1 MFRFEKEQS
10 VWDFNGTKIGGQ
22 PGEYPTVLGASI
34 FYNKHECVL
43 DDHKGTIDKAKAEA
57 LWNRC
62 QVLSDITGIPHF
74 IQIIAEYG
82 EAFESYFSWF
92 DSIDNKTAFL
102 MDSSAPKALAHACKY
117 VTEVGLAHRAIYNSI
132 NGSIPQENI
141 DAIKNSDVDAA
152 IVLAFNPGD
161 PSVAGRE
168 KVLFEEPAEKVRI
181 WSASFSAGGDAVL
194 VFAIKDQQVAEYHY
208 LFYRAV
214 ATITAD
220 HFRPERLARFHELL
234 REELRGRVHGELDEE
249 GWKLKQSLFERQS
262 DVRRDTKLFRSY
274 ARQSLIDSLT
284 LYLHGICCD
293 IDVETG
299 PRQLPSRH
307 LRRRLELFHD
317 MFPPPDGYAV
327 FPEEVKT

>member
-1 MFRFEKEQS
+1 MPTPADLARTDVQ
-10 VWDFNGTKIGGQ
+10 DF
-22 PGEYPTVLGASI
+22 
-34 FYNKHECVL
+34 
-43 DDHKGTIDKAKAEA
+43 AKRLRADMIP
-57 LWNRC
+57 
-62 QVLSDITGIPHF
+62 LS
-74 IQIIAEYG
+74 ARL
-82 EAFESYFSWF
+82 AYFSAVPLG
-92 DSIDNKTAFL
+92 DDDAREYLHEPIAALPTAL
-102 MDSSAPKALAHACKY
+102 
-117 VTEVGLAHRAIYNSI
+117 RAELPCISVLFVPYL
-132 NGSIPQENI
+132 ER
-141 DAIKNSDVDAA
+141 AA
-152 IVLAFNPGD
+152 
-161 PSVAGRE
+161 AGRE

-317 MFPPPDGYAV
+317 LFRPPDGYAV
-327 FPEEVKT
+327 FPEEVKP

>member
-1 MFRFEKEQS
+1 MPTPADLARTDVQ
-10 VWDFNGTKIGGQ
+10 DF
-22 PGEYPTVLGASI
+22 
-34 FYNKHECVL
+34 
-43 DDHKGTIDKAKAEA
+43 AKRLRADMIP
-57 LWNRC
+57 
-62 QVLSDITGIPHF
+62 LSTRL
-74 IQIIAEYG
+74 A
-82 EAFESYFSWF
+82 YFSAVPLG
-92 DSIDNKTAFL
+92 DDDAREYLHEPIAALPTALRAELPCISVLFVPFL
-102 MDSSAPKALAHACKY
+102 
-117 VTEVGLAHRAIYNSI
+117 ERA
-132 NGSIPQENI
+132 
-141 DAIKNSDVDAA
+141 A
-152 IVLAFNPGD
+152 
-161 PSVAGRE
+161 AGRE
-168 KVLFEEPAEKVRI
+168 KVLFEEPAEKARI